1 MHKARTRDSL
11 RLTKAD
17 SLVMLRDSLT
27 DRNHDPMH
35 ASSTTEAAM
44 AAPPSLTVA
53 VVLRH
58 GRIATAMLLAVAM
71 LLTLTEIFRRGV
83 QLETFDKA
91 SKTSAERSALLDKY
105 NSYSGNAASALG
117 RPIEILVAVMAQ
129 LVVLRFL
136 AASLVQQQLSW
147 RIAFAALVLG
157 GVVGF
162 LINNGFNAMNVQM
175 IDIDT
180 WPVIAPSDLSAAT
193 DSILRSFHAE
203 TTSNVT
209 RSVSETQPAN
219 PITNTVLRNLV
230 LAREPKTLPLCTKSY
245 NINLRFPDDV
255 IDYGFPQRE
264 WMKQMLP
271 QALDARTLRIV
282 LNATDDRVN
291 RNVSSD
297 KLPMNAT
304 RAADLFLTSVLLSYT
319 YIPWGKQALWKD
331 TYNATANSTRADG
344 RPLVNPPTAVV
355 AGLLPSNGS
364 QATEQQ
370 QRDWF
375 LRESRSFLT
384 KRPIKTQN
392 LSRSDIV
399 LEFAH
404 VDLSPTITFD
414 SVTWQVEL
422 DPSTL
427 ATGNTTNDR
436 GNNRTTRY
444 TKLSAGDCG
453 PWPAICLVPRQET
466 DTPVVIHAFAVCA
479 NADGTETLRSEP
491 RGTTLWDYFVQC
503 PFQTNN
509 SLLFFS
515 ATKRLVADSLHE
527 NRTANGTGLFPAT
540 DGSVVITNLR
550 KIYTFT
556 VGRLGWTW
564 QDLAKK
570 YRADCP
576 SGQCKGLDF
585 ELMGGSGQRIIVGAD
600 STPLGLVN
608 GPYYDAAFR
617 EVDQHPLPIV
627 RVVEP
632 PVSAAGRPQWNQLA
646 GDFLLRHNV
655 ANVSWDMDRRQ
666 KGDICEVV
674 QEDRQQLVL
683 NNHLYMET
691 TLQSTYTA
699 AMFFLFQNGVV
710 KDSITLSRN
719 KQSLKFDGNVENVAV
734 RISIPT
740 GNAMLTYIGCGLL
753 TTTLVAALMW
763 SQCKSKGAAGDPLRS
778 ISSPHAIARVMLDG
792 QTFPSLLLHRQI
804 VTESMSGRRIV
815 RPADEFLVASL
826 VLTHPEVDASQEDHH
841 DSIVV
846 SSAASGDGV
855 PVRDERK
862 SRSFVAA

>member
-1 MHKARTRDSL
+1 MHKVRARDSL

-17 SLVMLRDSLT
+17 SLAMLRDSLT
-27 DRNHDPMH
+27 DRNHDPMY

-44 AAPPSLTVA
+44 AAPSSLTVA

-58 GRIATAMLLAVAM
+58 GRIAMTMLLAVAM
-71 LLTLTEIFRRGV
+71 LLTLTETFRRGV

-117 RPIEILVAVMAQ
+117 RPVEILVAVMAQ

-147 RIAFAALVLG
+147 RIAFAALALG

-180 WPVIAPSDLSAAT
+180 WP
-193 DSILRSFHAE
+193 
-203 TTSNVT
+203 
-209 RSVSETQPAN
+209 PAN

-230 LAREPKTLPLCTKSY
+230 LAREPKALPLCNKSY

-331 TYNATANSTRADG
+331 T
-344 RPLVNPPTAVV
+344 
-355 AGLLPSNGS
+355 
-364 QATEQQ
+364 
-370 QRDWF
+370 
-375 LRESRSFLT
+375 RSFLT

-404 VDLSPTITFD
+404 VDLSPTIAFD
-414 SVTWQVEL
+414 AVTWQVEL

-436 GNNRTTRY
+436 GNIRTTRY
-444 TKLSAGDCG
+444 TKLSSGDCG

-540 DGSVVITNLR
+540 DGSVVVTNLR

-585 ELMGGSGQRIIVGAD
+585 ELMGGSGQRIIVGAE

-655 ANVSWDMDRRQ
+655 ANITWDMGRRQ

-719 KQSLKFDGNVENVAV
+719 KQSLKFNGNVENVAV

-826 VLTHPEVDASQEDHH
+826 VLTHPEMDASQEDHH

-846 SSAASGDGV
+846 ASAASGDGV
-855 PVRDERK
+855 PVREERK
-862 SRSFVAA
+862 SRSFVVA